1 MGSHNRLGS
10 LGDDERVSVIVP
22 CYNEQATI
30 GLLLNALYNQ
40 SFPRKKMEILIA
52 DGLSTDGTLDA
63 IRSFHTA
70 HPDLQVKV
78 LTNPRRFIPAGL
90 NIALREA
97 KGDYI
102 VRLDAHSIPNPD
114 YVERCVNILRS
125 GMGENVGGAWE
136 IVPGGKSWIARS
148 IAAAA
153 AHPLGVGDA
162 RYRVG
167 GSAQAVDTVPFGS
180 FRRSLVDKIGFFD
193 ESLLTNED
201 YEFNVRIR
209 QSGGTVWFDPSI
221 RSIYYARA
229 ELGSL
234 ARQYFRYGYW
244 KGRMLLRYPKTIRWR
259 QLLPPL
265 FVLSLIIL
273 LCMSLLWVAARFA
286 LVAMVGAYILVLLG
300 AGAWLALKKG
310 DLSLIIGFPM
320 AVATMHLSWGSAL
333 LWSLIHS

>member
-1 MGSHNRLGS
+1 MSLNNRQGKL
-10 LGDDERVSVIVP
+10 DDGERVSVIVP
-22 CYNEQATI
+22 CYNEQETI

-40 SFPRKKMEILIA
+40 SFPRQNMEIIIA

-63 IRSFHTA
+63 IHSFHSA
-70 HPDLQVKV
+70 HSDLQVKV
-78 LTNPRRFIPAGL
+78 LNNPRRSIPAGL

-102 VRLDAHSIPNPD
+102 VRLDAHSTPYPD
-114 YVERCVNILRS
+114 YVERCVTLLRS
-125 GMGENVGGAWE
+125 GKGDNVGGVWE
-136 IVPGGKSWIARS
+136 IVPGGNNWIARS

-167 GSAQAVDTVPFGS
+167 GDAQAVETVPFGS

-229 ELGSL
+229 DLASL

-265 FVLSLIIL
+265 FVLSLIIFL
-273 LCMSLLWVAARFA
+273 FMSLFVVAAGFA
-286 LVAMVGAYILVLLG
+286 LFGMLGVYILVLMG
-300 AGAWLALKKG
+300 AGALLALKNG

-320 AVATMHLSWGSAL
+320 AVTTMHLSWGSAL

>member
-40 SFPRKKMEILIA
+40 SFPRQKMEILIA

-63 IRSFHTA
+63 IRSFHKA
-70 HPDLQVKV
+70 HSDLQVRI
-78 LTNPRRFIPAGL
+78 LTNPRRLIPAGL

-97 KGDYI
+97 KGEYI

-125 GMGENVGGAWE
+125 EMGDNVGGAWE
-136 IVPGGKSWIARS
+136 IAPGGKSWIARS

-229 ELGSL
+229 KLGSL

-273 LCMSLLWVAARFA
+273 LFMSLFWTAAMFA
-286 LVAMVGAYILVLLG
+286 LVAMGVVYILVLMG
-300 AGAWLALKKG
+300 AGGLLALKKG
-310 DLSLIIGFPM
+310 DFTLIIGFPM
-320 AVATMHLSWGSAL
+320 AVATMHLCWGGAL